1 VDLAAD
7 RKGEREQSWEGYNRA
22 AAQGKTV
29 KEYKLNT
36 WNVEM
41 RSRVQIFD
49 GDLACLPR
57 AHVTAS
63 SLFMPSLAHSPQLP
77 TLSNPPND
85 TKLCVLHARFLV
97 SSERY
102 AMRLIASILTW
113 AQTSRGCIATSCL
126 LL

>member
-63 SLFMPSLAHSPQLP
+63 ALLCQASHTHLNFPRYSTHQTTPNSRLARSLLGF
-77 TLSNPPND
+77 
-85 TKLCVLHARFLV
+85 K
-97 SSERY
+97 
-102 AMRLIASILTW
+102 
-113 AQTSRGCIATSCL
+113 
-126 LL
+126 